1 MKDTPEYKAL
11 EEALKDEKAG
21 SLKIQALA
29 YYTMLKDAEYRLAQ
43 LRNDVCDLNRRELET
58 CRIFVEQAVESWKYT
73 AEALE
78 YEEAFANA
86 PKTLHLYFTK
96 YDGHPGH
103 VLLEDLAEI
112 NRGKGKKKS

>member
-11 EEALKDEKAG
+11 VEALKDEKAG

-29 YYTMLKDAEYRLAQ
+29 YYAMLKDAEYRLAQ
-43 LRNDVCDLNRRELET
+43 LRDDVCDLNRRELET

-86 PKTLHLYFTK
+86 PKTLHLYFTR
-96 YDGHPGH
+96 YNGHPGQ